1 MNRKAQVTLA
11 IAEHRDGLQLWDRSL
26 GLLAIWGSIR
36 RLGSAIVKEVREIV
50 LDLEAGKHRGR

>member
-1 MNRKAQVTLA
+1 LFRQYFARSIFMSRKAQVSFV

-36 RLGSAIVKEVREIV
+36 RLGSAIIKEVR
-50 LDLEAGKHRGR
+50 